1 MRSPRPAAIP
11 LVFVLLVSC
20 CGLGTA
26 ESSPSEPCTL
36 LVRLFNSPFDDETN
50 VPTIPLTFDARIAM
64 RAEIE
69 SVVLGT
75 CAFKSGDRI
84 VFLIHSPTRT
94 MGGYWFDDK
103 RFFLSLAP
111 SDTENTD
118 REWDLIG
125 IDWPLDN
132 PGPYPEVLICANK
145 TYTVRTLVG
154 DPDQQMFGPFSVF
167 REGSLVVSLG
177 TIETLRSKS
186 THENQVFVLNYTG
199 DPAGRAFKPAVVF
212 EARED
217 SGILTMGSEIAE
229 LECSWP
235 SGVE

>member
-1 MRSPRPAAIP
+1 
-11 LVFVLLVSC
+11 
-20 CGLGTA
+20 
-26 ESSPSEPCTL
+26 L
-36 LVRLFNSPFDDETN
+36 LVRLFNSPFDDEAN
-50 VPTIPLTFDARIAM
+50 VPTVPLTSDARIAM

-69 SVVLGT
+69 SVELGT
-75 CAFKSGDRI
+75 CEFQSGDRVI
-84 VFLIHSPTRT
+84 FLIHSPTRT
-94 MGGYWFDDK
+94 LGGYWFDDK

-118 REWDLIG
+118 REWDLMG

-132 PGPYPEVLICANK
+132 PGPYPEVLLCENK

-154 DPDQQMFGPFSVF
+154 DSGQKMFGPFSVF

-177 TIETLRSKS
+177 TIETLKSKP
-186 THENQVFVLNYTG
+186 THDNQVFVLNFPG
-199 DPAGRAFKPAVVF
+199 DPEGRAFKPAVVF

-217 SGILTMGSEIAE
+217 SGILTMDSESAG
-229 LECSWP
+229 LTCSWP